1 MKLILFDFDGTL
13 TTRDS
18 FISFV
23 RFSTTSQKFYLL
35 LLKFFFKLV
44 LFKLGFYKGGSLKKE
59 ILGYLFKN
67 ISEEKMKKIGKDYA
81 TQIIPSLIQKDIME
95 QLIQYK
101 EEGDKVCIVSASL
114 DVWLKPFCND
124 LMVDCIC
131 TELKYLDQKF
141 SGDFSTPNCNFE
153 QKKIRVEEFYNLQDY
168 DEVKA
173 YGNSKGDLNMFEL
186 ADKRIKV

>member
-23 RFSTTSQKFYLL
+23 RFSTTSQKFYFL

-59 ILGYLFKN
+59 ILAYLFKN
-67 ISEEKMKKIGKDYA
+67 FSEEKMKKIGKDYA
-81 TQIIPSLIQKDIME
+81 TQIIPSLIQKNIME

-153 QKKIRVEEFYNLQDY
+153 EKKNRVMEIYNVKKY
-168 DEVKA
+168 NEVIV
-173 YGNSKGDLNMFEL
+173 YGNSKGDRSLFEL
-186 ADKRIKV
+186 ADVKFKV